1 MDKIL
6 IVDDD
11 VAVTNYLMV
20 FLMQTE
26 EYEST
31 VVNDSLA
38 VPDMLDS
45 ETFDIILLD
54 MDMPG
59 LTGLDIL
66 REVREREL
74 DTPVVILSG
83 VNDVELAVNALKLGA
98 FDYLTK
104 PVEDEKLLD
113 VLRSAVKHKSLHL
126 KINEMSLNLKRE
138 DLTFKEAFEH
148 VPTQDPVMI
157 RMFHLA
163 EKMAAGGLSIYIV
176 GEHGTGKESL
186 ARAIHKASPRRDKQ
200 FVAIDVPAWEPEV
213 FSSELFGQAKDW
225 SGAKEDKPGFL
236 EEAAGGTLFMN
247 NVGSLTLPV
256 QVRLLQVIQHS
267 EFYRDGSTKINE
279 IDVRIIASSYLDLA
293 SDEYKDKFSRDL
305 IYHLMI
311 NSLQIQPLRRRVDD
325 IPLLAEHFLEIEL
338 AKTGKEIS
346 GFSPEFIE
354 LLKGYSFPR
363 NTAEINAIIASAVV
377 NTDDDIITP
386 DSLSPYTLEMLQSG
400 NGNGNGNGK

>member
-26 EYEST
+26 EFEST
-31 VVNDSLA
+31 VVNDSPA
-38 VPDMLDS
+38 VPDMLEG
-45 ETFDIILLD
+45 ETFDVILLD

-66 REVREREL
+66 REMREKGLE
-74 DTPVVILSG
+74 TPVVILSG
-83 VNDVELAVNALKLGA
+83 VNDVDLAVNALKLGA

-113 VLRSAVKHKSLHL
+113 VLRSAVKQKSLKL
-126 KINEMSLNLKRE
+126 KINEMPTILKRE

-148 VPTQDPVMI
+148 VPTQDAVMI

-186 ARAIHKASPRRDKQ
+186 ARAIHKASPRRDKR
-200 FVAIDVPAWEPEV
+200 FVAIDVVAWEPEA
-213 FSSELFGQAKDW
+213 FSSQLFGQAKDW
-225 SGAKEDKPGFL
+225 SGAKEEKPGFL
-236 EEAAGGTLFMN
+236 EEADGGTLFMN
-247 NVGSLTLPV
+247 NIGVLTLPV
-256 QVRLLQVIQHS
+256 QVRLLQVIQHN

-279 IDVRIIASSYLDLA
+279 IDVRIIASSDLDLA
-293 SDEYKDKFSRDL
+293 SDEYKYKFSRDL

-311 NSLQIQPLRRRVDD
+311 NSLHIQPLRERVED
-325 IPLLAEHFLEIEL
+325 IPLIAEHFLKIEME
-338 AKTGKEIS
+338 KTGKEIS
-346 GFSPEFIE
+346 GFSTEFIE
-354 LLKGYSFPR
+354 LLKGYDFPR
-363 NTAEINAIIASAVV
+363 NTAEISAIIASAVV
-377 NTDDDIITP
+377 NCDCDIITP
-386 DSLSPYTLEMLQSG
+386 DSLSPYTLEMLKSG
-400 NGNGNGNGK
+400 NGNGG